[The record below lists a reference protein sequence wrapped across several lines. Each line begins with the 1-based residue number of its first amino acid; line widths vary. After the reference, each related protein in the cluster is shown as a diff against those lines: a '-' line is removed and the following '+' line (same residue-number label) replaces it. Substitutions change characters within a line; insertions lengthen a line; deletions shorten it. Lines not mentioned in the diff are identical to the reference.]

1 MSGPAR
7 GATPVV
13 LLDIGGVLVPNTV
26 PGLTARWSAELGLSE
41 REFLTALFEGSDE
54 QVGVG
59 RVTEPEW
66 WEVVRGRLGVS
77 AATAAEIEREMTT
90 PYPYDATLLACLRGL
105 RERGAARTGLL
116 SNAWPHAR
124 RLVEASG
131 ALDAVEDVVLSC
143 EAGCAKPDP
152 RVYALALRRVGGPE
166 APRAALFVDDTP
178 ANVEAA
184 RELGMRGHVHT
195 DAESTAR
202 RIAAFVEGDGLG
214 GEERE

>member
-1 MSGPAR
+1 MSDPVRAV
-7 GATPVV
+7 TPVV

-26 PGLTARWSAELGLSE
+26 PGLTENWSARLRLSE
-41 REFLTALFEGSDE
+41 RDFLAALFGGSDE
-54 QVGVG
+54 QVGIG

-90 PYPYDATLLACLRGL
+90 PYPYDATLVDCLRGL

-124 RLVEASG
+124 RLVEAAG
-131 ALDAVEDVVLSC
+131 MLDVVEDVVLSC

-202 RIAAFVEGDGLG
+202 CVEAFVQEHSAGEGGA
-214 GEERE
+214 E